1 MILVAADSNI
11 RLESARDIP
20 DLLGACWGMDGLIL
34 HETDLAP
41 AFFDLRSGLLGELFQ
56 KCTNSNLRLAVVVLE
71 PALHG
76 GRFSELVHEHQT
88 HKLIRFFASP
98 DHAKA
103 WLGVQ

>member
-1 MILVAADSNI
+1 LV
-11 RLESARDIP
+11 
-20 DLLGACWGMDGLIL
+20 
-34 HETDLAP
+34 
-41 AFFDLRSGLLGELFQ
+41 
-56 KCTNSNLRLAVVVLE
+56 VVVLE